1 VTRVSSRGQA
11 ARLREIAKAGAGTP
25 PRKPRQCPA
34 CLQPETWHVP
44 RGGGQAVSSLAANGL
59 CADRIACTGR
69 QPQLFPEE
77 SQ

>member
-1 VTRVSSRGQA
+1 MTRISSREQA
-11 ARLREIAKAGAGTP
+11 ARLRETARAGAGTP
-25 PRKPRQCPA
+25 PRKCSA